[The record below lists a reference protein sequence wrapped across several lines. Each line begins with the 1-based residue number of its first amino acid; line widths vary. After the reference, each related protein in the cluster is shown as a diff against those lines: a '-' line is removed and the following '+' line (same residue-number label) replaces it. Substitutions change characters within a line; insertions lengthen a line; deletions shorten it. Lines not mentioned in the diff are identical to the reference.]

1 MAERR
6 VESGMD
12 HSLHDSLHRRIED
25 APVNPIQGR
34 RADMAQCRTRTG
46 GGGGITDLWFLAE
59 IEAWERN
66 GSMILTTSFN
76 TAGEILKGLI

>member
-1 MAERR
+1 MHQSIRSR
-6 VESGMD
+6 VEE
-12 HSLHDSLHRRIED
+12 RIWHNAGQERG
-25 APVNPIQGR
+25 A
-34 RADMAQCRTRTG
+34 
-46 GGGGITDLWFLAE
+46 GGGITDLWFLAE